1 MEIQDIL
8 LLEDHLKLQKKALGI
23 IEKIEKLINYNPTSS
38 PTRMRVLETK
48 ENMTGETPEVSKQP
62 VAIGV
67 HKSIFKKLQIK
78 EVLTHINPN
87 KTN

>member
-8 LLEDHLKLQKKALGI
+8 LLEDHRKLQKKALVI
-23 IEKIEKLINYNPTSS
+23 IEKIEKLINYNPMSS
-38 PTRMRVLETK
+38 PTRTRVLETK
-48 ENMTGETPEVSKQP
+48 ESMTGETLEDFKQP

-78 EVLTHINPN
+78 EVLTLTNKN